1 MNQAICEVCECFIP
15 QCMRHVLHFGCLVS
29 RLCLTSYVYMCLQVS
44 THIPGIE
51 LLTLH
56 VHTPGLNRMHI
67 LQEPLCC
74 IHLCM
79 SPREDYC
86 LHMCM
91 QTSLSDMNNGP
102 PIQDYASQVLFE
114 PVNLYIYMYTRCSGH
129 ILACRCVYASIF
141 HLAVHASSAPMMST
155 TTSRPS

>member
-114 PVNLYIYMYTRCSGH
+114 PVNLYIYICIRDAVVTYQH
-129 ILACRCVYASIF
+129 VDVYMPVYSIQLYM
-141 HLAVHASSAPMMST
+141 HHPH
-155 TTSRPS
+155 P